1 MSITKYTNF
10 EEIDSR
16 KENKGNFLLK
26 DDLFIVSKTEIE
38 EADFGDCK
46 DDVMEVSI
54 YDVNNV
60 LLPNK
65 TGNNVAYIKP
75 NDMKNYMYDI
85 VNAGGQK
92 ELAINVERLLKDLGY
107 SNGILKVNIN
117 FVRNKVGS
125 DNNLTRVWI
134 QEISPS
140 REEVRI
146 VPLKTNNGNINQNT
160 NAEFKNIHNLSKDF
174 KYYKKNILD
183 ALDKFEAG
191 SLSVIDDALVA
202 KFGNDFRSVLRKDFG
217 LRDLDI
223 FHKRIFDNFRDS
235 IKNWVNN
242 RYYDVSQSTFGKLSE
257 IRFES
262 CGQYDFNMLLGE
274 IQSIL
279 NNCIQFNTKALQRRQ
294 VDIKQLPKE
303 FGIVEL
309 RKQIQNNLEAF
320 GTKIDIKR
328 NIYMPDKVDVTV
340 TGINQLSPIKTIRE
354 VEIIEKIAEP
364 TRPPKQPPKQ
374 PSPSTPSEVAYEYTL
389 SNYHPS
395 DNRTF
400 ILRQL
405 GTNGIIS
412 YILAPG
418 EQRTVCAIENSVSI
432 AEGGYGNIDKR
443 SICGTTPTNSKE
455 ITPTTQTKPNLV
467 DTEFSTTAQ
476 QEIGLGIGGGGSSTK
491 YVPAGLNGTNSG
503 FNGFDNNLSNVEN
516 DPTGRDY

>member
-46 DDVMEVSI
+46 HDVMEVSI

-65 TGNNVAYIKP
+65 AGNNVAYIKP

-85 VNAGGQK
+85 VNTGGQK

-117 FVRNKVGS
+117 FVRNKIGT

-140 REEVRI
+140 REEIRI
-146 VPLKTNNGNINQNT
+146 VPLKTNNANINHIT
-160 NAEFKNIHNLSKDF
+160 NSEFKNIHNLSKDF

-183 ALDKFEAG
+183 ALDKFEAN
-191 SLSVIDDALVA
+191 SLTVIDDALVA

-217 LRDLDI
+217 LRDLDT
-223 FHKRIFDNFRDS
+223 FHKRIFENFRDS
-235 IKNWVNN
+235 IKHWVNN
-242 RYYDVSQSTFGKLSE
+242 KYYDISQSTFGKPSE

-279 NNCIQFNTKALQRRQ
+279 NNCISFNTKALQRRQ

-309 RKQIQNNLEAF
+309 RKQIQNNLDSF

-340 TGINQLSPIKTIRE
+340 TGTTELPPIKTVKQ
-354 VEIIEKIAEP
+354 VEIVEKAGEP
-364 TRPPKQPPKQ
+364 TPPPKPPSP
-374 PSPSTPSEVAYEYTL
+374 PSPSTPSETAYEYTI

-405 GTNGIIS
+405 GINGVIS

-432 AEGGYGNIDKR
+432 QEGGYGKIDKNGT
-443 SICGTTPTNSKE
+443 CGSVPTNSNQ
-455 ITPTTQTKPNLV
+455 ITPTTKTTPNLQ
-467 DTEFSTTAQ
+467 DTQFSTAAQ
-476 QEIGLGIGGGGSSTK
+476 QEIGLTIGGGGGSTR
-491 YVPAGLNGTNSG
+491 YVPAGLNGTNANY
-503 FNGFDNNLSNVEN
+503 NGFDTTFSNVEN

>member
-46 DDVMEVSI
+46 HDVMEVSI

-65 TGNNVAYIKP
+65 AGNNVAYIKP

-117 FVRNKVGS
+117 FVRNKIGT
-125 DNNLTRVWI
+125 DNNLTRVWV

-146 VPLKTNNGNINQNT
+146 VPLKTNNVNINHITNT
-160 NAEFKNIHNLSKDF
+160 EFKNIHNLSKDF

-191 SLSVIDDALVA
+191 SLSVIDDSLVA

-217 LRDLDI
+217 LRDLDV

-242 RYYDVSQSTFGKLSE
+242 RYYDISQSTFGKPSE
-257 IRFES
+257 LRFES

-279 NNCIQFNTKALQRRQ
+279 NNCISFNTKALQRRQ

-309 RKQIQNNLEAF
+309 RKQIQNNLDSF

-328 NIYMPDKVDVTV
+328 NIYMPDKVDVIV
-340 TGINQLSPIKTIRE
+340 TGTTELPPIKTVKQ
-354 VEIIEKIAEP
+354 VEIVEKVAEP
-364 TRPPKQPPKQ
+364 TPPPKPPVPPA
-374 PSPSTPSEVAYEYTL
+374 PSAPSEVAYEYVL
-389 SNYHPS
+389 SNYHPT

-405 GTNGIIS
+405 GTNGVIS
-412 YILAPG
+412 YILSPG
-418 EQRTVCAIENSVSI
+418 QERTVCAIENSVSI
-432 AEGGYGNIDKR
+432 AEGGYGNISKR
-443 SICGTTPTNSKE
+443 SVCGTTPSNTSQ
-455 ITPTTQTKPNLV
+455 ITPTTQTKPNLQ
-467 DTEFSTTAQ
+467 DTRFSTAEQ
-476 QEIGLGIGGGGSSTK
+476 QAIGLT
-491 YVPAGLNGTNSG
+491 VTNSG
-503 FNGFDNNLSNVEN
+503 NRSYAQYVPVGLDGTTNNSSLANVEN

>member
-10 EEIDSR
+10 EQIDSR

-46 DDVMEVSI
+46 HDVMEVSI

-75 NDMKNYMYDI
+75 NDIKNYMYDI
-85 VNAGGQK
+85 VNKGGQK
-92 ELAINVERLLKDLGY
+92 ELAINVEKLLNDLGFT
-107 SNGILKVNIN
+107 NGILKVNIN
-117 FVRNKVGS
+117 FVRNKIGT
-125 DNNLTRVWI
+125 DNDLTRVWI

-146 VPLKTNNGNINQNT
+146 LPLKTKDTEINKVTNN
-160 NAEFKNIHNLSKDF
+160 EFKNIHNLSKDF

-191 SLSVIDDALVA
+191 SLSVIDDSLVA

-235 IKNWVNN
+235 IKNWANN
-242 RYYDVSQSTFGKLSE
+242 RYYDVSQTTFGKPSE
-257 IRFES
+257 IRFEN

-303 FGIVEL
+303 FAIVEL
-309 RKQIQNNLEAF
+309 RKQIQNNLETF
-320 GTKIDIKR
+320 STKIDIKR
-328 NIYMPDKVDVTV
+328 NIYMPNKVDVTV
-340 TGINQLSPIKTIRE
+340 TGTNELPPIKTTKE
-354 VEIIEKIAEP
+354 VVITEPDLTPIPPPKPKIAPEP
-364 TRPPKQPPKQ
+364 P
-374 PSPSTPSEVAYEYTL
+374 
-389 SNYHPS
+389 
-395 DNRTF
+395 
-400 ILRQL
+400 
-405 GTNGIIS
+405 
-412 YILAPG
+412 
-418 EQRTVCAIENSVSI
+418 
-432 AEGGYGNIDKR
+432 
-443 SICGTTPTNSKE
+443 KE
-455 ITPTTQTKPNLV
+455 ITPITPTKPNLA
-467 DTEFSTTAQ
+467 DTEFSTAEQ
-476 QEIGLGIGGGGSSTK
+476 QAIGLT
-491 YVPAGLNGTNSG
+491 VTNSG
-503 FNGFDNNLSNVEN
+503 NRSYSQYIPVGLDGTTNLFNGFDTRGLVDVEN

>member
-10 EEIDSR
+10 EEIDAR

-46 DDVMEVSI
+46 HDVMEVSI

-65 TGNNVAYIKP
+65 AGNNVAYIKP

-117 FVRNKVGS
+117 FVRNKVGT
-125 DNNLTRVWI
+125 DNNLTRVWV

-146 VPLKTNNGNINQNT
+146 VPLKTNNGNINQITNT
-160 NAEFKNIHNLSKDF
+160 EFKNIHNLSKDF

-183 ALDKFEAG
+183 ALDKFETG
-191 SLSVIDDALVA
+191 SLSVIDDALIA

-217 LRDLDI
+217 LRDLDT

-242 RYYDVSQSTFGKLSE
+242 RYYDISQSTFGKPSE
-257 IRFES
+257 LRFES
-262 CGQYDFNMLLGE
+262 CGQYDFSMLLGE

-279 NNCIQFNTKALQRRQ
+279 NNCITFNTKTLQRRQ
-294 VDIKQLPKE
+294 VNIKQLPKE

-320 GTKIDIKR
+320 STKIDIKR

-340 TGINQLSPIKTIRE
+340 TGTSELPPIKTIKE
-354 VEIIEKIAEP
+354 VIIVENPSAP
-364 TRPPKQPPKQ
+364 TPPPKP
-374 PSPSTPSEVAYEYTL
+374 PSTPAPSTPTETAYEYIL

-405 GTNGIIS
+405 GTNGVIS

-443 SICGTTPTNSKE
+443 SVCGSIPTNSNQ
-455 ITPTTQTKPNLV
+455 ITPTTQIKPNLA
-467 DTEFSTTAQ
+467 DTEFSTAAQ
-476 QEIGLGIGGGGSSTK
+476 QEIGLSVTNSGNRSYAQ

-503 FNGFDNNLSNVEN
+503 FNNDLFNVEN

>member
-10 EEIDSR
+10 EEIDAR

-38 EADFGDCK
+38 DADFGDCK
-46 DDVMEVSI
+46 HDVMEVSI

-65 TGNNVAYIKP
+65 AGNNVAYIKP

-117 FVRNKVGS
+117 FVRNKIGT
-125 DNNLTRVWI
+125 DNNLTRVWV

-146 VPLKTNNGNINQNT
+146 VPLKTNNANINHITNT
-160 NAEFKNIHNLSKDF
+160 EFKNIHNLSKDF

-183 ALDKFEAG
+183 ALDKFEAN

-217 LRDLDI
+217 LRDLDV

-242 RYYDVSQSTFGKLSE
+242 KYYDISQSTFGKPSE

-279 NNCIQFNTKALQRRQ
+279 NNCISFNTKALQRRQ

-309 RKQIQNNLEAF
+309 RKQIQNNLDSF

-328 NIYMPDKVDVTV
+328 NIYMPDKVDVIV
-340 TGINQLSPIKTIRE
+340 TGTTELPPIITKKQ
-354 VEIIEKIAEP
+354 VEIVEKTAEP
-364 TRPPKQPPKQ
+364 TPPPKPPVPPA
-374 PSPSTPSEVAYEYTL
+374 PSAPSEVAYEYTI

-405 GTNGIIS
+405 GINGVIS
-412 YILAPG
+412 YILTPG
-418 EQRTVCAIENSVSI
+418 EQRTICAIENSITI
-432 AEGGYGNIDKR
+432 AEGGYGKIDKH
-443 SICGTTPTNSKE
+443 STCGSTPTNRSQ
-455 ITPTTQTKPNLV
+455 ITPTTQTKPNLQ
-467 DTEFSTTAQ
+467 DTRFSTAEQ
-476 QEIGLGIGGGGSSTK
+476 QAIGLT
-491 YVPAGLNGTNSG
+491 VTNSG
-503 FNGFDNNLSNVEN
+503 NRSYAQYVPVGLDGTTNNSSLANVEN

>member
-1 MSITKYTNF
+1 
-10 EEIDSR
+10 
-16 KENKGNFLLK
+16 
-26 DDLFIVSKTEIE
+26 VSKTEIE

-46 DDVMEVSI
+46 HDVMEVSI

-65 TGNNVAYIKP
+65 AGNNVAYLKP
-75 NDMKNYMYDI
+75 NDIKNYMYDI

-92 ELAINVERLLKDLGY
+92 ELAINVEKLLNDLGY
-107 SNGILKVNIN
+107 TNGILKVNIN
-117 FVRNKVGS
+117 FVRNKIGT
-125 DNNLTRVWI
+125 DNNLTRVWV

-146 VPLKTNNGNINQNT
+146 VPLKTNNNNVNHIT

-183 ALDKFEAG
+183 ALDKFETG

-217 LRDLDI
+217 LRDLDV

-242 RYYDVSQSTFGKLSE
+242 KYYDISQSTFGKPSE

-279 NNCIQFNTKALQRRQ
+279 NNCISFNTKALQRRQ

-309 RKQIQNNLEAF
+309 RKQIQNNLDSF

-328 NIYMPDKVDVTV
+328 NIYMPDKVDVIV
-340 TGINQLSPIKTIRE
+340 TGTTELPPIITKKQ
-354 VEIIEKIAEP
+354 VEIVEKTAEP
-364 TRPPKQPPKQ
+364 TPPPKPPVPPA
-374 PSPSTPSEVAYEYTL
+374 PSAPSEVAYEYTI

-405 GTNGIIS
+405 GINGVIS
-412 YILAPG
+412 YILTPG
-418 EQRTVCAIENSVSI
+418 EQRTICAIENSITI
-432 AEGGYGNIDKR
+432 AEGGYGKIDKH
-443 SICGTTPTNSKE
+443 STCGSTPTNRSQ
-455 ITPTTQTKPNLV
+455 ITPTTQTKPNLQ
-467 DTEFSTTAQ
+467 DTRFSTAEQ
-476 QEIGLGIGGGGSSTK
+476 QAIGLT
-491 YVPAGLNGTNSG
+491 VTNSG
-503 FNGFDNNLSNVEN
+503 NRSYAQYVPVGLDGTTNNSSLANVEN

>member
-10 EEIDSR
+10 EQIDSR
-16 KENKGNFLLK
+16 KENKGDFLLK
-26 DDLFIVSKTEIE
+26 DDLLIVSKTEIE

-46 DDVMEVSI
+46 HDVMEVSI

-75 NDMKNYMYDI
+75 NDIKNYMYDI
-85 VNAGGQK
+85 VNRGGQK
-92 ELAINVERLLKDLGY
+92 ELAINVEKLLNDLGFT
-107 SNGILKVNIN
+107 NGILKVNIN
-117 FVRNKVGS
+117 FVRNKIGT
-125 DNNLTRVWI
+125 DNDLTRVWI

-146 VPLKTNNGNINQNT
+146 LPLKTKDTEINKVTNN
-160 NAEFKNIHNLSKDF
+160 EFKNIHNLSKDF

-191 SLSVIDDALVA
+191 SLSAIDDSLVA

-217 LRDLDI
+217 LRDLDT

-242 RYYDVSQSTFGKLSE
+242 KYYDVTQTTFGKPSE
-257 IRFES
+257 IRFEN

-303 FGIVEL
+303 FAIVEL
-309 RKQIQNNLEAF
+309 RKQIQNNLETF
-320 GTKIDIKR
+320 STKIDIKR
-328 NIYMPDKVDVTV
+328 NIYMPNKVDVTV
-340 TGINQLSPIKTIRE
+340 TGTNELPPIKTTKE
-354 VEIIEKIAEP
+354 VVITEPDLTPIPPPKPKIAPEP
-364 TRPPKQPPKQ
+364 P
-374 PSPSTPSEVAYEYTL
+374 
-389 SNYHPS
+389 
-395 DNRTF
+395 
-400 ILRQL
+400 
-405 GTNGIIS
+405 
-412 YILAPG
+412 
-418 EQRTVCAIENSVSI
+418 
-432 AEGGYGNIDKR
+432 
-443 SICGTTPTNSKE
+443 KE
-455 ITPTTQTKPNLV
+455 ITPITPTKPNLA
-467 DTEFSTTAQ
+467 DTEFSTAEQ
-476 QEIGLGIGGGGSSTK
+476 QAIGLT
-491 YVPAGLNGTNSG
+491 VTNSG
-503 FNGFDNNLSNVEN
+503 NRSYSQYIPVGLDGTTNLFNGFDTRGLVDVEN